1 MVSQMEAIALI
12 WVLGIGLAALISS
25 ALLISPRTKNWS
37 AKWIVAI
44 SLSISVTVISFI
56 IYLATR
62 GP

>member
-37 AKWIVAI
+37 EKRIVAI

>member
-1 MVSQMEAIALI
+1 MEAIALI

>member
-1 MVSQMEAIALI
+1 LVSQRETIALI

-37 AKWIVAI
+37 EKRIVAI
-44 SLSISVTVISFI
+44 SLGISITVISLI